1 MMDMELIRQYRELSR
16 FLLQNMQ
23 DSYGGGLAGGRTLKA
38 LCDAF
43 ERVDSASQVK
53 DLHRQLKDVVLRES
67 PVRVDD
73 LLNQLAEL
81 KQEVLRQSRDERRHE
96 DVIEGLKGMVEILLR
111 EVEPLAEQDEGLK
124 RLYAEVREG
133 LERMETGEEAQ
144 ELRQQLKNLLFHKR
158 MIQGVLDQERDELKN
173 IIVIMA
179 ATLTAFVD
187 AGGSFSS
194 NLDAYAKRLQ
204 VVRDLREI
212 QTIRELLLKETLALK
227 DQTTRM
233 MQEASDANVRVEMA
247 NQKIEKL
254 KQQMERIKHEV
265 VIDPLTRAY
274 NRRAFDERIAQEIS
288 SFRRYGN
295 PSSLIMMDIDHFKH
309 VNDSYG
315 HRTGDGVLRVVAGIL
330 KKEIRDMDV
339 LCRYGGE
346 EFALILP
353 HTALD
358 AAVDV
363 ADRLRRKIAESRF
376 SFKGRRFH
384 VTASFGVAELSPD
397 DTVESYIQR
406 ADAALY
412 RAKEEGRNGVRAG
425 ALASVAEGF
434 AR

>member
-23 DSYGGGLAGGRTLKA
+23 DSYGGGTAAGRILKA
-38 LCDAF
+38 LRDAF

-73 LLNQLAEL
+73 LINQLAEL
-81 KQEVLRQSRDERRHE
+81 KQEVLRQSRDERRRE
-96 DVIEGLKGMVEILLR
+96 DVIKGLKGMVEILLR
-111 EVEPLAEQDEGLK
+111 EVEPLAEQDEVLK
-124 RLYAEVREG
+124 RLYVEVREG
-133 LERMETGEEAQ
+133 LGRMETGEEAQ
-144 ELRQQLKNLLFHKR
+144 ELQQQLKNLLFHKS

-194 NLDAYAKRLQ
+194 NLDDYAKRLQ

-353 HTALD
+353 HTALA

-412 RAKEEGRNGVRAG
+412 RAKEEGRNCVRAG

-434 AR
+434 SR